1 MIKQLDVELLGL
13 IDYGKAW
20 DLQKELVAARSE
32 DPDLPQKLLL
42 LQHPHTY
49 TLGRHGGEDNLLF
62 NEQERQERGIALF
75 RVDRGGD
82 ITYHGPGQLVGY
94 PILYLGQQYGRG
106 IGRIRSYVSDLET
119 VLIQTLATFDINAR
133 LLEGFR
139 GVWLEQSGELRKIAA
154 IGVYVNRLGISSHGF
169 ALNVHTDLSYFDG
182 IVPCGI
188 NDHGVTSMS
197 AVLDRDITIEEVIP
211 RINESFAEIFGF
223 TIQLEGIPYVHR

>member
-1 MIKQLDVELLGL
+1 MGKHLDIERLGL
-13 IDYGKAW
+13 IDYGQAW

-42 LQHPHTY
+42 LEHPHTY

-62 NEQERQERGIALF
+62 NEQERQERGIALYH
-75 RVDRGGD
+75 VDRGGD

-139 GVWLEQSGELRKIAA
+139 GVWLEHSGDIRKIAA
-154 IGVYVNRLGISSHGF
+154 IGVYVNKLGISSHGF
-169 ALNVHTDLSYFDG
+169 ALNVCTDLSYFDG

-197 AVLDRDITIEEVIP
+197 AVLGRDITIEEVIP
-211 RINESFAEIFGF
+211 RIIDSFAEIFGF

>member
-1 MIKQLDVELLGL
+1 MCRSNTGPV
-13 IDYGKAW
+13 
-20 DLQKELVAARSE
+20 DLVHSVHRL
-32 DPDLPQKLLL
+32 
-42 LQHPHTY
+42 
-49 TLGRHGGEDNLLF
+49 
-62 NEQERQERGIALF
+62 
-75 RVDRGGD
+75 
-82 ITYHGPGQLVGY
+82 PGQVIQDSPGY
-94 PILYLGQQYGRG
+94 IPDIGCAFAKIVILYLGQQYGRG

-188 NDHGVTSMS
+188 NDHGVTSIS

-211 RINESFAEIFGF
+211 RIKESFAEIFGF